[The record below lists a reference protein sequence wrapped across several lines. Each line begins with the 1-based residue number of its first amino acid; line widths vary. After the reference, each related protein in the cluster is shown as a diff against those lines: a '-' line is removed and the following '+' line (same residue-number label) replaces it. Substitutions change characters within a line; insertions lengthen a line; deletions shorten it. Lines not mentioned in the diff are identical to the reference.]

1 MAVKAKY
8 VPKVMVSS
16 ALRMTGPP
24 QQALQSSWSSQGSDL
39 HSQKR
44 SYEATRAAERMTHK
58 SDRAYA
64 GPQDS
69 LRWKSDLQGTHTEGM
84 RCKSDQLPS
93 YSIEEWLDC
102 CADGACSLG

>member
-1 MAVKAKY
+1 MVASAAVFLNSLTVQKGSLVAVKARY

-16 ALRMTGPP
+16 ELRMTGPP

-44 SYEATRAAERMTHK
+44 SYEATRAAERMTHR

-69 LRWKSDLQGTHTEGM
+69 LR
-84 RCKSDQLPS
+84 
-93 YSIEEWLDC
+93 
-102 CADGACSLG
+102 